1 MCRLKKKKDPTN
13 EEPQILTTFSRR
25 TIISFSSLMFFWTRA
40 TDFADKEWPF
50 SSKQFLA
57 EISVIASCNWN
68 SSAIFPLYVTQA
80 LHSSAF
86 FLFNRIS
93 HHITLFILGGTN
105 VKMSGPCF
113 TANDNIVVQLDND
126 VNINATFSEELTSSV
141 TILVLNKTWRLSF
154 RYLVIKVYTSGI
166 SSTTVFQIVC
176 WAHFCHHLK
185 V

>member
-1 MCRLKKKKDPTN
+1 MHYHQFFLADV
-13 EEPQILTTFSRR
+13 
-25 TIISFSSLMFFWTRA
+25 FWTSA
-40 TDFADKEWPF
+40 TDFADKEWPL

-166 SSTTVFQIVC
+166 HIRYFINYSLSNCLLSSLLSSVKSVN
-176 WAHFCHHLK
+176 LRK
-185 V
+185 N

>member
-1 MCRLKKKKDPTN
+1 
-13 EEPQILTTFSRR
+13 
-25 TIISFSSLMFFWTRA
+25 MFFGLVRLIL
-40 TDFADKEWPF
+40 PIR
-50 SSKQFLA
+50 SGHSRL
-57 EISVIASCNWN
+57 N
-68 SSAIFPLYVTQA
+68 SSWQKFQSSRAAIETPVP
-80 LHSSAF
+80 F
-86 FLFNRIS
+86 FRYTLPKHCIHLPSS

-166 SSTTVFQIVC
+166 HIRYFINYSLSNCLLSSLLSSVKSVN
-176 WAHFCHHLK
+176 LRK
-185 V
+185 N